1 MSGAGGLRPEGP
13 TNDDTVRTAR
23 AAANDPGSVP
33 AGRGVVV
40 NGPFSAAELD
50 RLADLAL
57 AWTLAFVPRLVVALL
72 IFAIGVALANWA
84 GRGVLALLRRSGHV
98 DATVQPVVAS
108 VVRYALVVLV
118 AVWALGQLGVQT
130 ASLLAVLG
138 AAGLAVGLALQGTL
152 TNIAAGIMLL
162 WLRPF
167 RIGDYVEVATA
178 PIAGTVREIGLFAC
192 RLETVDGVTVF
203 APNQTLWNTAL
214 RNYAGG
220 DGRLVAVEVA
230 LPKEADAAAARA
242 AISSGLEGVEGISD
256 RPLPDVFV
264 DGLTGDGL
272 VLTVRVYALPGSV
285 GALMRTLPAAIRA
298 ALDACEDETLHPLR
312 VVRTAPSAADPS
324 RLMR

>member
-1 MSGAGGLRPEGP
+1 MSGAGGLHPEGN
-13 TNDDTVRTAR
+13 TDDDTVRTAR
-23 AAANDPGSVP
+23 TAATAPASAP

-40 NGPFSAAELD
+40 NGPLSAAEID
-50 RLADLAL
+50 RLGDLAL
-57 AWTLAFVPRLVVALL
+57 TWMLAFVPRFAVALL

-84 GRGVLALLRRSGHV
+84 GRAVRALLRRSGHV
-98 DATVQPVVAS
+98 DSTVQPVVAA

-167 RIGDYVEVATA
+167 RVGDYVEVATA
-178 PIAGTVREIGLFAC
+178 PIAGVVREIGLFAC

-203 APNQTLWNTAL
+203 APNQTLWNAAL
-214 RNYAGG
+214 RNHAGG
-220 DGRLVAVEVA
+220 DGRLVAIDVT
-230 LPKEADAAAARA
+230 LPPAADAAAARA
-242 AISSGLEGVEGISD
+242 AIGAGLEGIEGISD

-285 GALMRTLPAAIRA
+285 GALARALPAAIRA
-298 ALDACEDETLHPLR
+298 ALEACGDDGLRPLR
-312 VVRTAPSAADPS
+312 VVRAAPTAADPS